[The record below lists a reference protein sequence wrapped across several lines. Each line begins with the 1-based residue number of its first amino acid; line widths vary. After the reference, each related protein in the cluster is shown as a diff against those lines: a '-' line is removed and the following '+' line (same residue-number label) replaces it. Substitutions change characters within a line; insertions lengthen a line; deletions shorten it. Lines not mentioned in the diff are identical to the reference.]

1 MQESL
6 RVILL
11 NTKQQLFKVV
21 AVSSGDKQRIGSAPL
36 DMDITLCHTY
46 NLHIYLIREKFS
58 KTYCVINAE
67 QLGPRPA
74 SYSGSANI
82 IVGYSIYGS
91 KAIFTVFLDQ

>member
-36 DMDITLCHTY
+36 DMEITLCHTY

-58 KTYCVINAE
+58 KTYCAINAE

-74 SYSGSANI
+74 SYSDPLTS
-82 IVGYSIYGS
+82 
-91 KAIFTVFLDQ
+91 